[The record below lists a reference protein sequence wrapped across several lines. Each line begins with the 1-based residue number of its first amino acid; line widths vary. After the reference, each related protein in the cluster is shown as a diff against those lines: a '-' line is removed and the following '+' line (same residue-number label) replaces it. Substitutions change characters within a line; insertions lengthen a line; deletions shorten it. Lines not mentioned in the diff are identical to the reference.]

1 MPLESHQLG
10 FTRVLIASLVPSKCF
25 FEKKYIDFEVSR
37 YAKQSLAIETA
48 PSKFIW
54 LKMGISF
61 GFFMS
66 VFFLFQSHAYDN
78 LSYEKI
84 VKLGTV
90 SLLSGAFFGGT
101 MWFFLGRR
109 KRKP

>member
-10 FTRVLIASLVPSKCF
+10 FTRVLIASLVPSKF
-25 FEKKYIDFEVSR
+25 FCEKKYIDFEVSR

-61 GFFMS
+61 GFFMF
-66 VFFLFQSHAYDN
+66 VFVLFQSHAYDN
-78 LSYEKI
+78 LS
-84 VKLGTV
+84 
-90 SLLSGAFFGGT
+90 
-101 MWFFLGRR
+101 
-109 KRKP
+109 